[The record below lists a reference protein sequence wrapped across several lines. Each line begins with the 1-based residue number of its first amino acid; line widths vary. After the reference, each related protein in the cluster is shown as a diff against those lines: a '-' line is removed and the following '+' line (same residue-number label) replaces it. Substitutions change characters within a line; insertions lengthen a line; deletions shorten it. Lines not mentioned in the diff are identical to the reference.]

1 MVRTDSLHPP
11 GLDALTDVYHEF
23 TSEVTDFGEH
33 SHRARLDVLDRL
45 LSAELGRLTRVAGN
59 AGMPGAG
66 AELAELLAGMPVY
79 RLYPRPRAPLSA
91 VDAHAL
97 DVAYRSARRSNRCD
111 PERLA
116 TVVAAL
122 RDDDGESAAHSEFR
136 ERFQQVSGAA
146 MAKGVEDTAF
156 YRYVRLVALN
166 EVDCDPERT
175 TSIDEFHAACIR
187 TAAEYPL
194 TQLATTT
201 HDSKRAEDARLR
213 VALLAEM
220 PERWSAAVGRLHAVA
235 ERHCGDEAPS
245 PHAEYLFY
253 QTLVAAHPID
263 AERAW
268 AYMPKAVRE
277 AKEET
282 SWLEPDAAY
291 EAALERFVRQMV
303 ADPEVAGEIGTL
315 VEAMTPHWQELS
327 LSQTLIKLTAP
338 GVPDIYQGSE
348 LWDLRLVDPDN
359 RTPVD
364 YDLRRR
370 LLRDVSEGLHDRFM
384 ARLDEGLPKLRLIVV
399 TLAVRARNDDAF
411 ANGSGYQPLPV
422 QGSRS
427 EHAVC
432 FRRRRPDGES
442 ATATIAFR
450 WPLLLDRTWD
460 DTTVLL
466 PAGPWRNALTGADV
480 DGGKQRL
487 DALLADAPVAL
498 LERA

>member
-1 MVRTDSLHPP
+1 MSAAPP
-11 GLDALTDVYHEF
+11 AFDADL
-23 TSEVTDFGEH
+23 
-33 SHRARLDVLDRL
+33 
-45 LSAELGRLTRVAGN
+45 VAGLRRLKLAKVRRMAPEVLHTAKVQRWSPEEVLRTLVEAEIAARDESN
-59 AGMPGAG
+59 HRTRLRTAGFPVHKTLEEFKVAQSSVPQATFDYVASLEWIRAAENLCLIGPAGTGKSHLLVGAG
-66 AELAELLAGMPVY
+66 
-79 RLYPRPRAPLSA
+79 
-91 VDAHAL
+91 HA
-97 DVAYRSARRSNRCD
+97 A
-111 PERLA
+111 
-116 TVVAAL
+116 VAAGCRVRYFAAADLVETLYRGLADNSVGKLIDGLL
-122 RDDDGESAAHSEFR
+122 RSDLISSTR
-136 ERFQQVSGAA
+136 SG
-146 MAKGVEDTAF
+146 
-156 YRYVRLVALN
+156 
-166 EVDCDPERT
+166 
-175 TSIDEFHAACIR
+175 
-187 TAAEYPL
+187 
-194 TQLATTT
+194 
-201 HDSKRAEDARLR
+201 
-213 VALLAEM
+213 LL
-220 PERWSAAVGRLHAVA
+220 H
-235 ERHCGDEAPS
+235 
-245 PHAEYLFY
+245 EYLFY

-268 AYMPKAVRE
+268 AYMLKAVRE

-315 VEAMTPHWQELS
+315 VEAMTPRWQELS

-348 LWDLRLVDPDN
+348 LWHLRLVDPDN

-370 LLRDVSEGLHDRFM
+370 LLRDVSEGLHDRLM
-384 ARLDEGLPKLRLIVV
+384 ARLDESLPKLRLIVI

-432 FRRRRPDGES
+432 FSRRRPDGES

-450 WPLLLDRTWD
+450 RPLLLDRTWD